1 MRRLAFVFFL
11 CACKPSQPAA
21 PAAATPVD
29 PGSSKALLAEVD
41 RLKDQIKDKP
51 RTFEVLSALGNLYY
65 ENGRYLD
72 AVDAYREAEEHAA
85 PAQADADALRKKGV
99 KPAADLPPE
108 CRRSGPEYG
117 LRKIAEASRKLDPPH
132 QLRCLDTALEM
143 AIEDTSRRGNSFY
156 LIGNPDSALE
166 EHHKVLA
173 RSPNHPESLFF
184 IGAILLEQSNGDK
197 KQLAEGKKYWQRL
210 LKVAPDSPRASIVRE
225 TLPKADEMFKP
236 RPEGQGAATPVAQDD
251 LPPGHPPIPGNDLP
265 AGHPPVG
272 GGQPGAP
279 MNHSGD
285 QASAQPTPEEMR
297 NLQEAVANTE
307 RTPELEKG
315 LDELLA
321 QSEKD
326 LDQGRYQEARD
337 AVVRVMPMRP
347 NDPRT
352 SAAMGGAMRG
362 LGRMEMAQRTLL
374 HALQLD
380 PRQPR
385 ALYEIGKL
393 KAQRGDKAGAAESF
407 SAVKSA
413 DPKFAQS
420 HRVDEELAKLR

>member
-1 MRRLAFVFFL
+1 MKRLALALALF
-11 CACKPSQPAA
+11 ACKPSQPTAS
-21 PAAATPVD
+21 PAARPPAD
-29 PGSSKALLAEVD
+29 PNSSKALLAEVD
-41 RLKDQIKDKP
+41 RLKDQIKNKP
-51 RTFEVLSALGNLYY
+51 KTFEVVSALGNLYY
-65 ENGRYLD
+65 ENGRYLE
-72 AVDAYREAEEHAA
+72 AVDAFREAEEMAA
-85 PAQADADALRKKGV
+85 PAQAEADALRKKGV
-99 KPAADLPPE
+99 KPAAELPAE

-117 LRKIAEASRKLDPPH
+117 LAKIAEAARKLDPPR
-132 QLRCLDTALEM
+132 QLRCLDGALEM
-143 AIEDTSRRGNSFY
+143 AMQDGARRGNSLY
-156 LIGNPDSALE
+156 LIGNPDSALA
-166 EHHKVLA
+166 EHRRVLE
-173 RSPNHPESLFF
+173 RSPDHPESLFF
-184 IGAILLEQSNGDK
+184 VGAILLEQSNGDR

-225 TLPKADEMFKP
+225 TLPKADEVFKP
-236 RPEGQGAATPVAQDD
+236 RSQGQAGNAPVAQNG
-251 LPPGHPPIPGNDLP
+251 LPPGHPPL
-265 AGHPPVG
+265 A

-279 MNHSGD
+279 MNHSGFP
-285 QASAQPTPEEMR
+285 APSEPTAEEMR
-297 NLQEAVANTE
+297 NLEEAVANTE

-321 QSEKD
+321 QSERD

-393 KAQRGDKAGAAESF
+393 KAKQGDKAGASQSF
-407 SAVKSA
+407 AALKSA

-420 HRVDEELAKLR
+420 HKVDEELAKLR